1 MSVEMLAGVFVYCTE
16 FHSGQGS
23 RLYRLQSRIRMRL
36 SESAWKAIRRGRDDH
51 NNEWEASRRV
61 YRHLKRRRAQ

>member
-1 MSVEMLAGVFVYCTE
+1 MSFEKLAGVFVYCND

-36 SESAWKAIRRGRDDH
+36 SDSAWKAIRLGRDDR

>member
-1 MSVEMLAGVFVYCTE
+1 MSFEKLAGVFVYCHD

-36 SESAWKAIRRGRDDH
+36 SDSAWKAIRRGRDDR

>member
-1 MSVEMLAGVFVYCTE
+1 MSFEKLAGVFVYCND

-36 SESAWKAIRRGRDDH
+36 SDSAWKAIRRGRDDR
-51 NNEWEASRRV
+51 NNEWEASGRV

>member
-1 MSVEMLAGVFVYCTE
+1 MSFEKLAGVFVYCND
-16 FHSGQGS
+16 FHFGQGS

-36 SESAWKAIRRGRDDH
+36 SDSAWKAIRRGRDDR

>member
-1 MSVEMLAGVFVYCTE
+1 MSFEKLAGVFVYCND

-36 SESAWKAIRRGRDDH
+36 SDSAWKAIRRGRDDR

-61 YRHLKRRRAQ
+61 HRHLRRRRAQ